1 MTTVNLF
8 LQPRITK
15 VSTEH
20 SIILLLF
27 AHFILLQVYD
37 SSFLIETHRPL
48 AKWELAREIT
58 LTGNIPESKAHPV
71 PGQEET
77 IAETMNQKEE
87 IIGRWVVK
95 WKENGVGVCHQVGH
109 VIR

>member
-1 MTTVNLF
+1 
-8 LQPRITK
+8 
-15 VSTEH
+15 
-20 SIILLLF
+20 
-27 AHFILLQVYD
+27 
-37 SSFLIETHRPL
+37 LIETQRPL

-58 LTGNIPESKAHPV
+58 LSGNSSKPGCSKAHPA

-77 IAETMNQKEE
+77 IAETMNQKGE

-109 VIR
+109 VIRQVFWNNL

>member
-1 MTTVNLF
+1 M
-8 LQPRITK
+8 
-15 VSTEH
+15 
-20 SIILLLF
+20 
-27 AHFILLQVYD
+27 
-37 SSFLIETHRPL
+37 IETHRPL

-58 LTGNIPESKAHPV
+58 LSSNSSESKTQPA

-77 IAETMNQKEE
+77 IAETMNQKGE

-109 VIR
+109 IIRQVFVTILNISTVLIKP